1 MWVDLCKIIFT
12 IPKNN
17 FNFNFNFLKEKGL
30 LLHNPFGIM
39 VETPEDTQNGVST
52 RFY

>member
-1 MWVDLCKIIFT
+1 MLADLCKIIFT
-12 IPKNN
+12 FPKNN

-39 VETPEDTQNGVST
+39 VENPKHYPKRAFNP
-52 RFY
+52 FY